1 MDLQSLE
8 TFMAVAE
15 LGSFSAAGEKLFLTQ
30 PAISKRI
37 ANLEAQLNASLFD
50 RIAREVTL
58 TEAGKL
64 LQLKAQNLIHEMR
77 EVQRTVSQ
85 LNEQDIRSLSL
96 ASSHHIGL
104 HYLGPLLRQFVAQ
117 YPFAN
122 LDLKFMESEQAI
134 TSLIQRKIEL
144 VLTTIPSP
152 LPKDLSAQ
160 TIWKDHLKFVVSHDH
175 PLAQKKSIRLNEL
188 TYSNAILPDQGTTTY
203 KIIEQ
208 TFHKHHIPLK
218 RVIHVNYLETIQ
230 ALVSNGLGWS
240 LLPETMMESHL
251 VQLNVDR
258 VDLSRNLGIIAHKQR
273 TLSNGAR
280 VFRELIEQATKT

>member
-37 ANLEAQLNASLFD
+37 ANLEALLNASLFD
-50 RIAREVTL
+50 RIGREVTL

-64 LQLKAQNLIHEMR
+64 LQEKAQNLIHDMR
-77 EVQRTVSQ
+77 EVQSSVSQ
-85 LNEQDIRSLSL
+85 LNEKDVRSLSL

-104 HYLGPLLRQFVAQ
+104 HYLGPLLRE
-117 YPFAN
+117 FAN
-122 LDLKFMESEQAI
+122 QNPLAKLDLKFMESEQAI
-134 TSLIQRKIEL
+134 ASLLQRKIEL

-152 LPKDLSAQ
+152 LPKELAAQ
-160 TIWKDHLKFVVSHDH
+160 VIWKDNLQFVVSHDH
-175 PLAQKKSIRLNEL
+175 PLAQRKSIRLNEL
-188 TYSNAILPDQGTTTY
+188 TFSNAILPEPGTTTY

-230 ALVSNGLGWS
+230 SLVSNGLGWS
-240 LLPETMMESHL
+240 LLPETMINSQL

-258 VDLSRNLGIIAHKQR
+258 VELNRNLGIITHKQR

-280 VFRELIEQATKT
+280 VFCQLIEQANA